1 MMIGAPWSLVRFFV
15 YLTVL
20 SSLVWKYRANRVI
33 SFGVITLGC
42 AALAFVLG
50 LTPGAPDWL
59 TGVAVAIFL
68 LMAVAMIPVICL
80 YVVRYLR
87 KKPQTPGEDLLDS
100 NHPGGKT
107 SKLT

>member
-1 MMIGAPWSLVRFFV
+1 MMVGTPWSNVRFFI
-15 YLTVL
+15 YLAL
-20 SSLVWKYRANRVI
+20 LCSLVWKYRANRVI
-33 SFGVITLGC
+33 AFGVITLGC

-68 LMAVAMIPVICL
+68 LMAVATIPVICF

-87 KKPQTPGEDLLDS
+87 KKPQTPSEDLLDS
-100 NHPGGKT
+100 NHADNET
-107 SKLT
+107 SKLI